1 MPTPLDRAINSNSKN
16 LFLGFAGMVTA
27 VAAYSIWGADVFPAE
42 SDPKGDPETWTAEDM
57 KRWLRARGLLPSETA
72 TREELLE
79 RVKANLRIP
88 RSSNTPAT
96 KS

>member
-1 MPTPLDRAINSNSKN
+1 MPTALDRAMHSKN

-27 VAAYSIWGADVFPAE
+27 AAAWAIWGSDMFPAE
-42 SDPKGDPETWTAEDM
+42 SDPSGDPETWTAEEM
-57 KRWLRARGLLPSETA
+57 KRWLRLRGLMPNESA

-88 RSSNTPAT
+88 PRSST
-96 KS
+96 

>member
-1 MPTPLDRAINSNSKN
+1 MPTALDRAMHSKN

-27 VAAYSIWGADVFPAE
+27 AAAWAIWGSDIFPAE
-42 SDPKGDPETWTAEDM
+42 SDPTGDPETWTVEEM
-57 KRWLRARGLLPSETA
+57 KRWLSNRGLMPNNEA

-88 RSSNTPAT
+88 SRSRA
-96 KS
+96 

>member
-1 MPTPLDRAINSNSKN
+1 MPTALDRAMHSKN

-27 VAAYSIWGADVFPAE
+27 AAAWVIWGSDIFPAE
-42 SDPKGDPETWTAEDM
+42 SDPTGDPETWTAEEM
-57 KRWLRARGLLPSETA
+57 KRWLSNRGLMPNNEA

-88 RSSNTPAT
+88 PRSRA
-96 KS
+96 